1 MEEVWLRHEE
11 LSNKHSLVFS
21 PGDMTKLRDFPVEQ
35 TQGQI

>member
-11 LSNKHSLVFS
+11 LSNKHSLVFP